1 MIENVSLWVSE
12 SHQLSRTW
20 QQNPSAAGSC
30 VASYPR
36 READPSGFQMFP
48 SWWSPPSRIQTTS
61 CKHQILKRTSSEW
74 VWLLNYTAKT
84 VTEAQLQTNLSWDVL
99 HCGFPGWWQMIVH
112 QCQTSALLPWR
123 GSVSTGTNGQTSP
136 IFYPSKPEKQTNYYY
151 YLKRGTPPVL
161 HVSG

>member
-36 READPSGFQMFP
+36 READPSDFQMFP

-74 VWLLNYTAKT
+74 VWLLNYTAK
-84 VTEAQLQTNLSWDVL
+84 QLQRLNYRRTFPEMFCTAVSQDGDKWLFISAKLLLSCLEEGLWAQA
-99 HCGFPGWWQMIVH
+99 QMVKHHTFFIP
-112 QCQTSALLPWR
+112 QNQKS
-123 GSVSTGTNGQTSP
+123 
-136 IFYPSKPEKQTNYYY
+136 KQTTV
-151 YLKRGTPPVL
+151 LKRGTPPVL